1 MLDLNP
7 LLRELHR
14 LRKLIRDAQAEIE
27 RAPKV
32 LKAHQTRLAN
42 QEKALADAK
51 DALKHRKADVL
62 TGEASIKSLN
72 QSLAKHEKQLDTLT
86 DPRQVEAK
94 QHDIANT
101 KELIAKTEDDV
112 LTAMADVDERTA
124 KIPELEAAVTKA
136 KADFAAYEKD
146 SAERVVRLKDEVKT
160 ATAALAAE
168 EAKVPPAIRGQ
179 YDRLVKAHGADAFAA
194 VENQTCTHCRVG
206 ITQQGLADLRAGSQF
221 ICCRNCGR
229 AHYMA

>member
-1 MLDLNP
+1 MLNP
-7 LLRELHR
+7 VLKELHR
-14 LRKLIRDAQAEIE
+14 LRKLIRDAHAEIE

-42 QEKALADAK
+42 QEKALVDAK

-62 TGEASIKSLN
+62 TGEATIKSLN

-101 KELIAKTEDDV
+101 KESIAKTEDDV
-112 LTAMADVDERTA
+112 LTALSDVDERTA

-136 KADFAAYEKD
+136 KADFAIYEKD
-146 SAERVVRLKDEVKT
+146 SAERLVRLKEEVKT

-168 EAKVPPAIRGQ
+168 EAKMPASMRGT
-179 YDRLVKAHGADAFAA
+179 YDRLVKAHGADALAV
-194 VENQTCTHCRVG
+194 VENQNCAHCRLGV
-206 ITQQGLADLRAGSQF
+206 TQQQMSDLLKSTEF
-221 ICCRNCGR
+221 HTCRSCGR
-229 AHYMA
+229 ILYLP